1 MLRFEDKFSFEIE
14 KDETIDAGAVKIPPM
29 LTQPFIENAVEHGLR
44 LKEDAGIIKVLYRK
58 KNGSIEFV
66 IEDDGVGREFTS
78 KHKKARQGRSM
89 ATQITRER
97 LAVMEKKF
105 RRKFNLEVIDLKG
118 TDGFATGTRVVIT
131 MPFVENEKEIT

>member
-58 KNGSIEFV
+58 KK
-66 IEDDGVGREFTS
+66 R
-78 KHKKARQGRSM
+78 
-89 ATQITRER
+89 
-97 LAVMEKKF
+97 
-105 RRKFNLEVIDLKG
+105 
-118 TDGFATGTRVVIT
+118 
-131 MPFVENEKEIT
+131 